1 MNIFDLF
8 QISNKKYSHFEHI
21 FAKKIT
27 AGQNNNKKGMFSHF
41 R

>member
-21 FAKKIT
+21 FAKK
-27 AGQNNNKKGMFSHF
+27 
-41 R
+41 